1 MPSTAPDASFER
13 ELAVALD
20 ASRQAAEVI
29 LAFYDAHSAETY
41 TKGDGSP
48 VTDADLAS
56 DAVIR
61 RVISEAFPDDALLT
75 EEGARDEAR
84 LTNPRCWIVDPI
96 DGTAQFVAHTGLFDV
111 MIALVID
118 GRPVVAA
125 SAHPVSGRIHA
136 AIRGGGAWT
145 CRGDERVP
153 FMIARPPTPPR
164 LVSSKW
170 YGGRNNVPA
179 LDRIASALGASSP
192 SILEVG
198 FQARA
203 FDDAERVYDAFVGL
217 PPASKISIAQ
227 EWDLATVDLI
237 VHEAGG
243 RVTDCWGR
251 LHRYNKR
258 NTGISGGILASASP
272 ELHTALLVAI
282 APEIPGHPPAADPA
296 DDVAATPL
304 TGNGSG
310 NDDSVV
316 Q

>member
-1 MPSTAPDASFER
+1 MTRLGSPFQH

-20 ASRQAAEVI
+20 AVRQAAAVI
-29 LAFYDAHSAETY
+29 LKFYNAGSAETY
-41 TKGDGSP
+41 MKGDGSP

-61 RVISEAFPDDALLT
+61 RVITDAFPDDALLT
-75 EEGARDEAR
+75 EEGAKDEAR
-84 LTNPRCWIVDPI
+84 LANPRCWIVDPI
-96 DGTAQFVAHTGLFDV
+96 DGTAQYVLRSGLFDV

-125 SAHPVSGRIHA
+125 SVHPVSGRIHA
-136 AIRGGGAWT
+136 AVRGAGAWT
-145 CRGDERVP
+145 IVDGEQGP
-153 FMIARPPTPPR
+153 FTIAQPSTPPR

-170 YGGRNNVPA
+170 YGGKDNEAVLA
-179 LDRIASALGASSP
+179 RIARSVGAP
-192 SILEVG
+192 AVPVLDVG

-203 FDDAERVYDAFVGL
+203 FDVSGRAYDAFIGL
-217 PPASKISIAQ
+217 PPPSHVSIAQ

-258 NTGISGGILASASP
+258 DTGISGGILASASP
-272 ELHTALLVAI
+272 ELHEALLHAI
-282 APEIPGHPPAADPA
+282 RPELPAQPPPEDPA
-296 DDVAATPL
+296 DDPASTQVR
-304 TGNGSG
+304 
-310 NDDSVV
+310 
-316 Q
+316 